1 MNAHPELIE
10 ITRLNHRINDAVSD
24 LLSLSNESDTI
35 VTQSGNM
42 INFNYV
48 GRGTEQIQL
57 ELSDQFSIKTK
68 IAYLSETLK
77 RLAEIRNELRGG

>member
-10 ITRLNHRINDAVSD
+10 ITRLSHRIKDAVSE
-24 LLSLSNESDTI
+24 LLSLSNKSDTI

-48 GRGTEQIQL
+48 GRGSESIGL
-57 ELSDQFSIKTK
+57 SISDQYSTKTRT
-68 IAYLSETLK
+68 AYLTETLS
-77 RLAEIRNELRGG
+77 RLNQIKAELTA

>member
-1 MNAHPELIE
+1 MNAHPEIIE
-10 ITRLNHRINDAVSD
+10 ITRLSHRIKDAVSE

-48 GRGTEQIQL
+48 GRGIESIGLTI
-57 ELSDQFSIKTK
+57 SDQYSTKTRT
-68 IAYLSETLK
+68 AYLTETLS
-77 RLAEIRNELRGG
+77 RLNQIKAELAA

>member
-10 ITRLNHRINDAVSD
+10 ITRLNHRIKDAVSD

-48 GRGTEQIQL
+48 WRGTESIGL
-57 ELSDQFSIKTK
+57 IISDQYSTKTRT
-68 IAYLSETLK
+68 AYLTETLS
-77 RLAEIRNELRGG
+77 RLNQIKAELTA

>member
-10 ITRLNHRINDAVSD
+10 ITRLNHRIKDAVSE
-24 LLSLSNESDTI
+24 LLSLSNKSDTI

-48 GRGTEQIQL
+48 GRGTESIGL
-57 ELSDQFSIKTK
+57 SISDQYSTKTRT
-68 IAYLSETLK
+68 AYLTETLS
-77 RLAEIRNELRGG
+77 RLNQIKAELTA

>member
-1 MNAHPELIE
+1 MNAHPEIIE
-10 ITRLNHRINDAVSD
+10 ITRLNHRINAAVSD

-48 GRGTEQIQL
+48 GRGTESIGL
-57 ELSDQFSIKTK
+57 SISDQYSTKTRM
-68 IAYLSETLK
+68 AYLTETLS
-77 RLAEIRNELRGG
+77 RLNQIKAELAA